1 MAVGLFASPAFL
13 RPRNVRERG
22 SEFFSNPSLGFFC
35 KNFFRVS
42 GGSSHT
48 PLFLLS
54 LTLFPRSA
62 VVPGKILFL
71 RCPPPTTM
79 PSWLSSF
86 APAAAGFVLGV
97 LALTAHSHAQ
107 RRRPRRRRRVFVS
120 GCFDLLHSGHVA
132 FFEEARSTRTV
143 IRNTS
148 CRGRSQLSVL

>member
-22 SEFFSNPSLGFFC
+22 SEFFFC
-35 KNFFRVS
+35 KILFRVS

-62 VVPGKILFL
+62 VVAGAADFKILFL
-71 RCPPPTTM
+71 ALSPPTTM
-79 PSWLSSF
+79 PPSWLSSF